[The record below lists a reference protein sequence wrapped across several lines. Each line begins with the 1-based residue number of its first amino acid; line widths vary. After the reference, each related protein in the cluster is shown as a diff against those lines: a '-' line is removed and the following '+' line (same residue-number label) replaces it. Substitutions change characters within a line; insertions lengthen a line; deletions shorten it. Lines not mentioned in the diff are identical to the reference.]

1 MATDTQ
7 IQIVREDPAIEAYKL
22 GLLESAKKLSDQPI
36 TLPEQQ
42 IAEMSYHHHL
52 LYLFWPLFVDSVMF
66 WHFSRTTSSRIP
78 FGSL

>member
-36 TLPEQQ
+36 TLPPQPVAEVCGRSAAGMDKAQQ
-42 IAEMSYHHHL
+42 GLGYQC
-52 LYLFWPLFVDSVMF
+52 
-66 WHFSRTTSSRIP
+66 RTLI
-78 FGSL
+78 